1 MQNKILEALGNEKSV
16 IHHFYN
22 VISTSKWGRIASLGE
37 HLLCSYQY
45 NAACSLPEL
54 TNRNIYLMWALSTLF
69 RMGLFGATHS
79 WLLPK
84 ICHWYSQW
92 WNFVII
98 PYLKKIQ
105 KIYTPFSPADISNFF
120 TGNHNSCYIKK
131 YRYRLHFNT

>member
-54 TNRNIYLMWALSTLF
+54 TNRNICLM
-69 RMGLFGATHS
+69 
-79 WLLPK
+79 
-84 ICHWYSQW
+84 
-92 WNFVII
+92 
-98 PYLKKIQ
+98 
-105 KIYTPFSPADISNFF
+105 
-120 TGNHNSCYIKK
+120 
-131 YRYRLHFNT
+131 